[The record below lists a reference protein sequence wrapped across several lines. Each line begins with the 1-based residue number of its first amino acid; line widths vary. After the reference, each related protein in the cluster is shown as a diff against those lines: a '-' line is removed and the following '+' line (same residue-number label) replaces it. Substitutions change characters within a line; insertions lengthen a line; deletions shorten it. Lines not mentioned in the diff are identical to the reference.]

1 MALLAFVGP
10 LVLIGISAPQAD
22 YAEQFQKIAVAT
34 SSFQTCEQLGFAVD
48 RQGIVD
54 WIGTAKKNALATGV
68 SEYVAQAELEEAV
81 RFEWQN
87 VLDRHAQALV
97 MQHSPK
103 HVTRNNRLWRSRC
116 GELAKDPW
124 SAPYFLAGQS

>member
-97 MQHSPK
+97 MQ
-103 HVTRNNRLWRSRC
+103 
-116 GELAKDPW
+116 A
-124 SAPYFLAGQS
+124 